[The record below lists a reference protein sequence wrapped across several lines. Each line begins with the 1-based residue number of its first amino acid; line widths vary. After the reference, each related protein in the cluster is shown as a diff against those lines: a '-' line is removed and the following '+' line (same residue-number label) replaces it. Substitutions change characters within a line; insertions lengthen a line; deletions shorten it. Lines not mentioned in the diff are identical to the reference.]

1 MASNSLVE
9 KKLNKKDLFFM
20 AMGQTIGAGIITNTG
35 IAIGLSGT
43 GVLIAYFLAFFVSY
57 MGNLPNLL
65 FATVHPVASPAYVMT
80 SFLDKKVA
88 GFWLY
93 CQLLAAL
100 AQAYMGSAF
109 GTYLASIWPGINS
122 SVAACVIV
130 TLFFAI
136 GLLLSLIHI

>member
-93 CQLLAAL
+93 CQLLAAHWPRL
-100 AQAYMGSAF
+100 TWAPRSA
-109 GTYLASIWPGINS
+109 LIWPVFGRVS
-122 SVAACVIV
+122 TVA
-130 TLFFAI
+130 
-136 GLLLSLIHI
+136 